1 MVFTNSIM
9 ITHVNRTINEPLM
22 NSMAV
27 KGYKIAN
34 VMTSMAA
41 KAYKITNAMN
51 SKGGYI
57 EPLL

>member
-1 MVFTNSIM
+1 
-9 ITHVNRTINEPLM
+9 M

-34 VMTSMAA
+34 VMNSMVA

>member
-1 MVFTNSIM
+1 
-9 ITHVNRTINEPLM
+9 M

-34 VMTSMAA
+34 VMNSMAA